1 MSALQSEVLTLNFLS
16 DSRQTPA
23 AITKHFCVFFFF
35 SFQWPKGSSNMNS
48 PENLNSS
55 NMSNNHWKQRN
66 PSIKPNSVK
75 KWKLKTWTFFYSE
88 WVLLF
93 DWHCMCVYLLE
104 LDFLGQLVWKLLL
117 TYGQFLLESF
127 YGVKVK
133 FEVRIRITVRLV
145 WKLEW
150 KFGLGSQSEE

>member
-55 NMSNNHWKQRN
+55 NMSNDHWKQRN
-66 PSIKPNSVK
+66 PVNKTQQCKKVK
-75 KWKLKTWTFFYSE
+75 VENLDILLLWMRTALWLTLYVCLPARVGLFGTIGLKTTTDVRTISPWVILWSE
-88 WVLLF
+88 GEVW
-93 DWHCMCVYLLE
+93 
-104 LDFLGQLVWKLLL
+104 GQD
-117 TYGQFLLESF
+117 
-127 YGVKVK
+127 
-133 FEVRIRITVRLV
+133 
-145 WKLEW
+145 
-150 KFGLGSQSEE
+150 